1 MKNEKLKIIFLGTP
15 EFGAIILEKLAE
27 TNFKPILV
35 ITAPDKPVG
44 RKQILTLPP
53 VKVIAQKYKIP
64 ILQPDK
70 ILDSKFKN
78 RVSIYGNEGEEENE
92 VLLALQDSKPDL
104 IIVAAY
110 GQILPKEILD
120 IPKRGSLNVHPSL
133 LPKYR
138 GASPIQYAI
147 LNGDKK
153 TGVTIML
160 MDEKMDR
167 GPILNQ
173 RTLEIEKDETST
185 TLHRKLA
192 NLGAGLL
199 METISKWMQ
208 GMIKPRPQDD
218 AQATYTKILTRE
230 DGKINWKKTA
240 KDLEQEIRAFD
251 YWPGSFTFWEKR
263 DGTMVRIK
271 ILKARVLE
279 SKGGITYSIG
289 KTLVVP
295 QNEIG
300 VQCRKGFLEGGGD
313 FLVIEKLQIEGKKE
327 IGSEEFL
334 RGYPDFIGTTFK

>member
-1 MKNEKLKIIFLGTP
+1 MKKQRDKSLFYFTMVQYEKLKIIFLGTP

-27 TNFKPILV
+27 TNFKPLLV

-44 RKQILTLPP
+44 RKQILTPP
-53 VKVIAQKYKIP
+53 PIKVIAQKYKIP

-70 ILDSKFKN
+70 ILDSKFK
-78 RVSIYGNEGEEENE
+78 I
-92 VLLALQDSKPDL
+92 QDSKPDL
-104 IIVAAY
+104 IVVAAY

-160 MDEKMDR
+160 MEEKMDR

-173 RTLEIEKDETST
+173 RTLEIEAEETST

-230 DGKINWKKTA
+230 DGRINWKKTA

-271 ILKARVLE
+271 ILKARVLK

-300 VQCRKGFLEGGGD
+300 VQCRKGFLGGGGD